1 MQALPRVLP
10 VNELKNT
17 ANILKICKE
26 SEGPIIITRNGYGE
40 AVMMSLQVYEGLCEQ
55 MELAAL
61 AQESLFDLRNGEKP
75 EDGRKFLNEMLKK
88 YGK

>member
-40 AVMMSLQVYEGLCEQ
+40 AVMMSLQVYESLCEQ